1 MMEEEM
7 NERGDGKT
15 KSVTPKSS
23 FENQIDKQLF
33 LNSVCMCGV
42 ETRYG
47 IINLKKKHFKGIMY
61 KTPHVIH
68 VKERFLENSNF

>member
-42 ETRYG
+42 ETC
-47 IINLKKKHFKGIMY
+47 
-61 KTPHVIH
+61 
-68 VKERFLENSNF
+68 